1 MATTPRKGHPT
12 RRMASVHQ
20 PASDAER
27 GTQGR
32 IGFDPDEAL
41 GTLWYQVARVEALA
55 QAACQ
60 ALEFLPTGQD
70 QESRRAAERLHVLVA
85 ATAEASTGALDAV
98 DEQMSRLISSLETE
112 PESDTP
118 ESSS

>member
-1 MATTPRKGHPT
+1 MATTPRKGRPT
-12 RRMASVHQ
+12 RRTASVNQHI
-20 PASDAER
+20 PDTER
-27 GTQGR
+27 GEQGR
-32 IGFDPDEAL
+32 TGFDPDEAL

-60 ALEFLPTGQD
+60 ALEFLPSGPD

-85 ATAEASTGALDAV
+85 ATAEASTAALDAV

-112 PESDTP
+112 PESDTS